1 MKGQSMSAITYSVPG
16 MTCNH
21 CVQAVTKE
29 VSAVSGVTH
38 VVVDLAA
45 KTVVVTGTELDDADL
60 RAAIEEAG
68 FDPAS

>member
-1 MKGQSMSAITYSVPG
+1 
-16 MTCNH
+16 
-21 CVQAVTKE
+21 VTD
-29 VSAVSGVTH
+29 

-45 KTVVVTGTELDDADL
+45 KTVVVTGNELDDAEL

>member
-1 MKGQSMSAITYSVPG
+1 MNGQPMSTIRYSVFG

-29 VSAVSGVTH
+29 VSAVSGVTD

-45 KTVVVTGTELDDADL
+45 KTVVVTGNELDDAEL

>member
-1 MKGQSMSAITYSVPG
+1 MSTIVYSVPG

-21 CVQAVTKE
+21 CVQAVTHE
-29 VSAVSGVTH
+29 VSAVSGVTD
-38 VVVDLAA
+38 VAVDLTA
-45 KTVVVTGTELDDADL
+45 KTVVVTGAELDDADL

>member
-1 MKGQSMSAITYSVPG
+1 MNGQPMLTITYSVEG

-29 VSAVSGVTH
+29 VTAVSGVTD
-38 VVVDLAA
+38 VAVDLAA
-45 KTVVVTGTELDDADL
+45 KTVVVTGDALDDADL

>member
-1 MKGQSMSAITYSVPG
+1 MNGQPMSTIRYSVIG

-29 VSAVSGVTH
+29 VSAVSGVTD

-45 KTVVVTGTELDDADL
+45 KTVVVTGNELDDAEL